1 MSPRIISLS
10 RLVCIGYELPHSHL
24 LHNNITTHI

>member
-10 RLVCIGYELPHSHL
+10 RFLCIGYELPHSRL
-24 LHNNITTHI
+24 YHNINISL